1 MNRLKPSPPFNNVTI
16 ILVGP
21 FRIKNKEKKV
31 WSLIYLCNNSKALH
45 LQTVE
50 TTIAKGLTTAIN
62 SIFGIRNLPSKAL
75 LMLGRISNSSRK
87 LFVDTS
93 NNGFSQDDLTVFKE
107 AWPQIE
113 WATIPPDAP
122 HRVGGAEAMVKT
134 LQRSLRY
141 IPTSPLTIMEF
152 DCVLKQIASTVNNRP
167 PLERS
172 FFELKLGLQLDKG
185 NKSLR
190 N

>member
-1 MNRLKPSPPFNNVTI
+1 M
-16 ILVGP
+16 
-21 FRIKNKEKKV
+21 
-31 WSLIYLCNNSKALH
+31 CNNSKALH

-50 TTIAKGLTTAIN
+50 TTTAKGLTTAFN
-62 SIFGIRNLPSKAL
+62 SIRNLPSKITSDAGKNIKL
-75 LMLGRISNSSRK
+75 SRK

-107 AWPQIE
+107 VWPQIE

-122 HRVGGAEAMVKT
+122 HRVGESEAMVKT

-172 FFELKLGLQLDKG
+172 FLELKLCLQLDKDK
-185 NKSLR
+185 KSL
-190 N
+190 